1 MMLQMRTLALLL
13 ASGLFA
19 TEVHA
24 KGDGTFQAPFAIV
37 NAGRPGPVTLHA
49 GDFNNDGKM
58 DLVTANG
65 SPSILIF
72 FQDPSSRLVWKSAPL
87 RVGSQV
93 YYVRSADFD
102 GDGFDDIVA
111 GDISATA
118 FVVRSRGDGSFEPPE
133 PLRDKNDPEKAS
145 RGARWTAV
153 GDWNKDGKMDVAT
166 ANISNA
172 DLTVFLGDGLGKFTM
187 SQLLPGS
194 REHSLEA
201 LDYDGDG
208 KMDLAL
214 GTGLTGVTLHKGN
227 GDGTF
232 AVKEPFI
239 HMGCVEYFA
248 EVGHFEGA
256 KYVLKGDFNRDGRG
270 DLAPTCVETTSA
282 SAGISLGDGTY
293 TETLET
299 LAGRDVDSTAM
310 GDLNGDG
317 NPDLAI
323 VSKGTTALLVHL
335 GKGDGTFLPGPATF
349 GATGDVPDF
358 LITRDM
364 DSDGRLDVVSADFG
378 SSSITLFWGRT
389 GDRFLES
396 ALSLT
401 GFTAA
406 KAMAVADFDR
416 DGVPDLFFPRSD
428 QSVVNVYLRPALSLP
443 SAPSLSIATESKYS
457 LLEVVDLNGDGVP
470 DLAGAD
476 PISGTA
482 LVALIDSTGKASGQ
496 LALAAGISPASVQVG
511 PLDAGPVP
519 DIAVACKGSNH
530 FALFLGKGGGAF
542 ADARILPTVERP
554 KAAAL
559 GNWDADA
566 FTDLAVISDTVVAIH
581 YGTGGGDFTAPA
593 VVLQDAAKLFT
604 DVAAGDLNGDGRQDV
619 VVSESKAVNVLSFH
633 GKGGREFEDP
643 VSIRTHGEP
652 TGLMLGDLNGDGRLD
667 ITVTSSKA
675 RSASTLINEGPA
687 GFPGQL
693 VYGLGIAA
701 AGHRLADLDADGAPD
716 LVAFAATSATILLGR
731 PVTSA
736 TKVFR
741 RSDVNGDG
749 VVDLSDPVTSFSS
762 QFLGGGPPVCQD
774 ASDADDTGVVNIT
787 DPIYTLNYLF
797 LAGPPPPAPG
807 PLDCGEDTSQDEL
820 SCAEGCAQ

>member
-1 MMLQMRTLALLL
+1 MLHRTLALLL
-13 ASGLFA
+13 TSGFFS

-24 KGDGTFQAPFAIV
+24 RGDGTFQAPLSIV

-72 FQDPSSRLVWKSAPL
+72 FQNPTSRLDWKSAPL

-93 YYVRSADFD
+93 YYVRAADFD
-102 GDGFDDIVA
+102 GNGFDDIVA

-118 FVVRSRGDGSFEPPE
+118 FIVRSRGDGSFERPE
-133 PLRDKNDPEKAS
+133 PLRDKNDPDKAS

-153 GDWNKDGKMDVAT
+153 GDWNNDGKMDVAT
-166 ANISNA
+166 ANISAA
-172 DLTVFLGDGLGKFTM
+172 DLTVFLGDGQGAFTM

-214 GTGLTGVTLHKGN
+214 GTGLNGITLHKGN

-232 AVKEPFI
+232 AVKDPFI
-239 HMGCVEYFA
+239 SMGCVEYFA

-256 KYVLKGDFNRDGRG
+256 KYVLKGDFNLDGRG
-270 DLAPTCVETTSA
+270 DLAPTCVETTTA
-282 SAGISLGDGTY
+282 SAGISLGNATY

-317 NPDLAI
+317 KPDLAI
-323 VSKGTTALLVHL
+323 VSKGTTALLVHI
-335 GKGDGTFLPGPATF
+335 GKGDGTFLPGPVSF
-349 GATGDVPDF
+349 GATGDTPDF

-364 DSDGRLDVVSADFG
+364 DADGLLDVVSADFG
-378 SSSITLFWGRT
+378 SSSITLFWGRS

-396 ALSLT
+396 TLSLT

-416 DGVPDLFFPRSD
+416 DGTPDLFFPRSD
-428 QSVVNVYLRPALSLP
+428 QAQVNVYLRPALSLP
-443 SAPSLSIATESKYS
+443 ALPTFVIPTESKYS

-476 PISGTA
+476 SIAGTA
-482 LVALIDSTGKASGQ
+482 LVALLDATGKASGQ
-496 LALAAGISPASVQVG
+496 LALAAGISPATVQVG
-511 PLDAGPVP
+511 LLDAGPTP
-519 DIAVACKGSNH
+519 DIAVPCKGSNH
-530 FALFLGKGGGAF
+530 VALFLGQGAGAF
-542 ADARILPTVERP
+542 ANARILPTVDKP
-554 KAAAL
+554 KGAAI
-559 GNWDADA
+559 GNWDGDA
-566 FTDLAVISDTVVAIH
+566 FVDLAVISDTVTAIH
-581 YGTGGGDFTAPA
+581 YGIGGGDFSEPA
-593 VVLQDAAKLFT
+593 VVLQDATKLFT
-604 DVAAGDLNGDGRQDV
+604 DVAAGDLNGDGVLDV
-619 VVSESKAVNVLSFH
+619 VVSESKTASVLSFH
-633 GKGGREFEDP
+633 GKGSRAFEAP
-643 VSIRTHGEP
+643 VSIRTHSAP
-652 TGLMLGDLNGDGRLD
+652 TALALGDLNGDGRLD
-667 ITVTSSKA
+667 ITISSSTS
-675 RSASTLINEGPA
+675 RSAAALINEGPA

-693 VYGLGIAA
+693 VYQLGIAA
-701 AGHRLADLDADGAPD
+701 AGHRLADLDVDGALD
-716 LVAFAATSATILLGR
+716 LAAFAPASATILLGR
-731 PVTSA
+731 SAASA
-736 TKVFR
+736 TKTFR
-741 RSDVNGDG
+741 RGDVNGDG
-749 VVDLSDPVTSFSS
+749 VVDLSDPVTSFTS
-762 QFLGGGPPVCQD
+762 QFLGGGPPICLD
-774 ASDADDTGVVNIT
+774 SSDADDTGAVNIT

-797 LAGPPPPAPG
+797 LGGSQPPAPG
-807 PLDCGEDTSQDEL
+807 PLDCGEDTSEDEL
-820 SCAEGCAQ
+820 NCAEGCAL